1 MSKITITIEDT
12 PDGKVKA
19 VVDPTCETIIK
30 KHASGHELTSA
41 EAYVLFVTRELREES
56 KRQSPTRI
64 LIPRIG
70 RA

>member
-1 MSKITITIEDT
+1 MSKITITIEDA
-12 PDGKVKA
+12 PNGMVKTA
-19 VVDPTCETIIK
+19 VNPTCETLIK
-30 KHASGHELTSA
+30 KFASGNQLTSA
-41 EAYVLFVTRELREES
+41 EAYALFVTRQLREES